1 MGIPDEQRAAA
12 PATERRRGR
21 ADVAVVGL
29 GAIGLPVCRNL
40 VRGGLTVQ
48 AWNRSQPAASRAA
61 EAGADVVAD
70 VGDVDAPVVMVVL
83 PDMPQIDQVL
93 AAGLREVLQP
103 GDILVVLSTVAPAAV
118 RELAEQL
125 SAVGVRVVD
134 APVSGGDVGADKAT
148 LVLMVGA
155 APADFARC
163 EPLFRLIGSTVVHL
177 GPVGTGSVAKMANQI
192 VVGATLAALGEALSV
207 TRASGLDDRAVL
219 DVLSSGLA
227 DSQAL
232 RVKRARLESG
242 EFEPGGSVDNQLK
255 DLEHALSTADRLGLR
270 LEVARSART
279 IFRLLVDRGLGHLD
293 HSAAVLASAPP
304 TDSEEDPA

>member
-1 MGIPDEQRAAA
+1 MGITYEPRAAA
-12 PATERRRGR
+12 TPVTGRRGR

-40 VRGGLTVQ
+40 ARAGLAVQ
-48 AWNRSQPAASRAA
+48 AWNRSRPAAARAA
-61 EAGADVVAD
+61 EAGADVAVHL
-70 VGDVDAPVVMVVL
+70 GDLDAPVVMVVL
-83 PDMPQIDQVL
+83 PDMPQIEEVL
-93 AAGLREVLQP
+93 DAGLRAALRP
-103 GDILVVLSTVAPAAV
+103 GDILVVLSTVAPTAV
-118 RELAEQL
+118 RELSERL
-125 SAVGVRVVD
+125 SARGVGVVD
-134 APVSGGDVGADKAT
+134 APVSGGDVGAEQAT

-163 EPLFRLIGSTVVHL
+163 EPLFGLIGRTVVHL
-177 GPVGTGSVAKMANQI
+177 GPVGTGAVAKMANQI

-207 TRASGLDDRAVL
+207 TRASGLEDRAVL

-232 RVKRARLESG
+232 RVKRAKLESG
-242 EFEPGGSVDNQLK
+242 DFRPGGSADNQLK
-255 DLEHALSTADRLGLR
+255 DLEHALSTAVGLGLR

-279 IFRLLVDRGLGHLD
+279 IYRRLVDQGLGHLD

-304 TDSEEDPA
+304 TDSEETPE